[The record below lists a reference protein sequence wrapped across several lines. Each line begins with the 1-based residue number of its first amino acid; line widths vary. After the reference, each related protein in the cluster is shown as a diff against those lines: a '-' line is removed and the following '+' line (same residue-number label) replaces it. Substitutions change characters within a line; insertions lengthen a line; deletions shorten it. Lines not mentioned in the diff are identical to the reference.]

1 MKSVP
6 LYSVSMARNQGFS
19 LVVGLIMLSLMT
31 LLAVTTYIVGTNQTV
46 VVANAQHRAEG
57 IDAAQRAIAIVA
69 NSGNF
74 AINPAA
80 AIPASNCGS
89 GANSWCVDSNGDGSS
104 DYTVTL
110 TPQPK
115 CVTASVIPQSQ
126 INVVISPD
134 DGVCTVFQDPSLPP
148 PVDSLCANSIWEI
161 TAQAVDAATG
171 TTVTVIQGL
180 ASRVFTNDIATNCP

>member
-6 LYSVSMARNQGFS
+6 RCSVSMARNQGFS

-31 LLAVTTYIVGTNQTV
+31 MLAVTTYIVGTNQTV

-57 IDAAQRAIAIVA
+57 IDAAQSAIAIVA

-89 GANSWCVDSNGDGSS
+89 GANSWCVDNNGDGTS
-104 DYTVTL
+104 DFTVTL
-110 TPQPK
+110 T
-115 CVTASVIPQSQ
+115 
-126 INVVISPD
+126 
-134 DGVCTVFQDPSLPP
+134 
-148 PVDSLCANSIWEI
+148 
-161 TAQAVDAATG
+161 
-171 TTVTVIQGL
+171 
-180 ASRVFTNDIATNCP
+180 